1 MSWHKSSRNK
11 KAATGAGQREQ
22 RRRLREQRRLGE
34 QRERERER
42 GGLTARAIVL
52 LALPR
57 RGRLQSFK

>member
-42 GGLTARAIVL
+42 GLTARAIVL